1 MCSLIFLPFQFYHLL
16 SLGKKEKEKLKK
28 PTLNT
33 SCQKKNK
40 NKNNKKI
47 GKENKTKTK
56 VQSIGKRNASVLR
69 TFKFEKTDDRD
80 MKEGHNPLSAS
91 G

>member
-1 MCSLIFLPFQFYHLL
+1 MPN
-16 SLGKKEKEKLKK
+16 KKKIKIK
-28 PTLNT
+28 
-33 SCQKKNK
+33 
-40 NKNNKKI
+40 KKI

-56 VQSIGKRNASVLR
+56 VQSIGKRNALVLR

-80 MKEGHNPLSAS
+80 LKEAHNPLSAS